1 MPFIDYNDPASWKFT
16 DNNLP
21 GLHRNTTYTGYKFIT
36 YQSFTN
42 YTFKQDKNYQFII
55 RVRSKGPNDIL
66 FPPSPLFPAGV
77 TVANRRFGSTLQLKL
92 FSPFSTT
99 LKTSQQSKKVY
110 SRESLPGYPTDNN
123 IYTGGRIYLYAN
135 PLSTLTTKNMIS
147 IGADQTLEFDNP
159 NGSKITG
166 VFVFEIDFLIN
177 GQREIAEGGGGV
189 PDYGPLAANGW
200 VYENSTKE
208 YWWNYVEG
216 NTYSM
221 TFSTFGSGLP
231 TSTSSGTSL
240 QQGVD
245 ALISNTRDRIFS
257 INYIARKIEYDY
269 FNLQFDY
276 ATFSGHPSQGI
287 DIYLGTN
294 LANRSTWTIVGSLKN
309 QTTNSVTHQLIGLTG
324 SNPDGSKNFLIFS
337 ATQSLG
343 GLSSFFTAKL
353 SNIVVSGG
361 YHPSNNEQLLYT
373 NTSNFLNPTPL
384 QVIGLVEA
392 TYSYIT
398 GFGSTI
404 ANTFSNISLTK
415 AKMGN
420 GLFKAGIWETG
431 IWNNGWREDTNSK
444 DFDEVLIAIPILKG
458 IRWRIQITGPTE
470 SASNFS
476 IGDKISIGNIIGID
490 INGER
495 KLLKGYYTVVRK
507 NDESLI
513 IEVDTTFP
521 LRRIEK
527 DSQNHK
533 IKITKNIWLSGAFLN
548 GYFTGVWNSGLFKG
562 LPFSTEMYETHWIDG
577 KFDGGHF
584 HSEYPS
590 APFDGTNYI
599 IGSQW
604 NLDSSFDGKLGLS
617 FSSGHVFQEGD
628 YILIDKDNKTFNPGY
643 DGLTRVI
650 SVPNSKLIIVDKT
663 FGNPSNNE
671 LGFVYRWTS
680 TSLIQNFDFYDNN
693 KSQITSNQSSISAD
707 VFNFN
712 SWIDVNYDPTRSVT
726 IGRVN
731 RDFDRTSVRSV
742 NRNNLYGF
750 PTYDI
755 LSSNSWFR
763 DSYSLQQRSYRLGT
777 KYKIYNDPIAEG
789 SNFTDPFE
797 PQIFTDEILIKI
809 ATLKRNSLGTILSF
823 SPTPAQNI
831 KITVVPISTNKFN
844 FSRPVVLCDIPEVTP
859 VNTMVNNIVTAI
871 NNASKGYTASND
883 EGILTIRDLT
893 GNSYGLKGL
902 EIDAANYALKS
913 DNSSGASLVIYPNQN
928 VFAYEEP
935 VANSNPNQRTTL
947 NQSIIP
953 GTEPIKFGR
962 IIEGV
967 GYDNLTNV
975 GWEITQASFSN
986 SDIRRTEPSDEDDN
1000 IRGEEIQINVVRDG
1014 ITLNNTRI
1022 EIEQQRYSVVEFD
1035 IKAYDV
1041 FNTTYTYINE
1051 DTTYSKKGVQAP
1063 EQIEIPII
1071 HLSNLNYDY
1080 VNTSRGQSRFTN
1092 GVFNTPV
1099 TRQYM
1104 PLTYLPVNQNI
1115 NHIFTENTYRL
1126 DSTTEMNP
1134 TTYESQEL
1142 RFRKYEYFFS
1152 KRDLM
1157 MKILGNGESGASPS
1171 FVVMDNIKMY
1181 EVDMIPFF
1189 KYFTEANIYD
1199 GVQVPF
1205 QATAPEINYE
1215 EADYNFL
1222 DNVSIGLDSLNIQSF
1237 GAVTSNLG
1245 GIPGLPPTA
1254 KVKFSNTLGLI
1265 FDSINSNTGVVTP
1278 PPIADQ
1284 SQQPGNESTL

>member
-1 MPFIDYNDPASWKFT
+1 MAFIDYNDPTCWKFST
-16 DNNLP
+16 TGFR
-21 GLHRNTTYTGYKFIT
+21 GLHRLSTITGYKFVT
-36 YQSFTN
+36 YQSPNN

-55 RVRSKGPNDIL
+55 RVRTNGPDQGNY
-66 FPPSPLFPAGV
+66 P
-77 TVANRRFGSTLQLKL
+77 NRRFGSTLQLQL
-92 FSPFSTT
+92 FAPFSNTI
-99 LKTSQQSKKVY
+99 KTSQLSSLVY
-110 SRESLPGYPTDNN
+110 SRESLPGYPTTD
-123 IYTGGRIYLYAN
+123 IYKGGRIYLYAN
-135 PLSTLTTKNMIS
+135 SLSTLSTRNMIS
-147 IGADQTLEFDNP
+147 IGADETLQFDFVTQP
-159 NGSKITG
+159 GSKITG

-189 PDYGPLAANGW
+189 PNYGPLAANGW
-200 VYENSTKE
+200 VYESTTKE

-216 NTYSM
+216 NIYPM
-221 TFSTFGSGLP
+221 TFSTFGSGL
-231 TSTSSGTSL
+231 SSIQTY
-240 QQGVD
+240 
-245 ALISNTRDRIFS
+245 
-257 INYIARKIEYDY
+257 NYIAKKVEYDY

-276 ATFSGHPSQGI
+276 ATFSGQSSQGI

-294 LANRSTWTIVGSLKN
+294 LANRSTWTMVGSLKN

-324 SNPDGSKNFLIFS
+324 SNADGSKNFLIFS

-353 SNIVVSGG
+353 SNIVISGG
-361 YHPSNNEQLLYT
+361 YHPSNNQQLLYT
-373 NTSNFLNPTPL
+373 NTSNFFNPTSL
-384 QVIGLVEA
+384 QVIGLVQA
-392 TYSYIT
+392 TYSFIT

-404 ANTFSNISLTK
+404 ANTFSNINLIK

-420 GLFKAGIWETG
+420 GLFKSGIWETG
-431 IWNNGWREDTNSK
+431 VWNSGWREDSNSK
-444 DFDEVLIAIPILKG
+444 DFDDVLISIPILKG
-458 IRWRIQITGPTE
+458 VRWRIQITGPVE
-470 SASNFS
+470 SASNFN

-507 NDESLI
+507 NDESLV

-521 LRRIEK
+521 LRTIQK

-562 LPFSTEMYETHWIDG
+562 LPFSTEMYETQWIDG

-590 APFDGTNYI
+590 ASFNDTYYI
-599 IGSQW
+599 IATQW
-604 NLDSSFDGKLGLS
+604 NLDTSFEGKLGLT
-617 FSSGHVFQEGD
+617 FSNGHPYKEGD
-628 YILIDKDNKTFNPGY
+628 YVLIDKDDKTLNAGY
-643 DGLTRVI
+643 DGITRVI
-650 SVPNSKLIIVDKT
+650 SVPNDKLIVVDKT
-663 FGNPSNNE
+663 FGESSNNE
-671 LGFVYRWTS
+671 SGVVYRWTS

-693 KSQITSNQSSISAD
+693 KSQVTSNQSSLSPD

-726 IGRVN
+726 IGRIN

-809 ATLKRNSLGTILSF
+809 ATLKRNSLGSAISF
-823 SPTPAQNI
+823 SNSQNI
-831 KITVVPISTNKFN
+831 RISIVPISTNKFN
-844 FSRPVVLCDIPEVTP
+844 YSRPIVLCDIPEVSNP
-859 VNTMVNNIVTAI
+859 IIMVDNIVTAI
-871 NNASKGYTASND
+871 NNGNKGYTASND

-893 GNSYGLKGL
+893 GSSYGLKGL
-902 EIDAANYALKS
+902 EIDASNYALKS
-913 DNSSGASLVIYPNQN
+913 DNSSGASVVIYPNQN

-935 VANSNPNQRTTL
+935 SANSDPNQRTTL

-1000 IRGEEIQINVVRDG
+1000 IKGEEIQINVVRDG

-1035 IKAYDV
+1035 IRAYDV

-1051 DTTYSKKGVQAP
+1051 DTTFSRRGVQAP
-1063 EQIEIPII
+1063 DQVEIPII

-1080 VNTSRGQSRFTN
+1080 VNTSRGQSSFNNGRFR
-1092 GVFNTPV
+1092 TPV

-1142 RFRKYEYFFS
+1142 RFRKYEYFYS

-1157 MKILGNGESGASPS
+1157 MKILGNGERGASPS

-1181 EVDMIPFF
+1181 EIDMIPFF
-1189 KYFTEANIYD
+1189 KYFTEANIYN

-1205 QATAPEINYE
+1205 QGRAPEINYE
-1215 EADYNFL
+1215 ESDYNFL
-1222 DNVSIGLDSLNIQSF
+1222 DNVSIGFDSINIQQSF

-1254 KVKFSNTLGLI
+1254 KVKFSNTISLI
-1265 FDSINSNTGVVTP
+1265 FDSVDSNTGVIVP

-1284 SQQPGNESTL
+1284 SQNPGNESTL